1 MLKKTLTVRPDV
13 KVIVPNVSGDLRLTG
28 WDREEVSAKS
38 GGDVLDL
45 VLDGE
50 RVTVSCDD
58 DLILNIPRSASA
70 QVDYVDGDVDVR
82 ALAGALTFGSVTG
95 DLSLREAGALTISAL
110 DGDLAIRTCAGGV
123 SAGRVDGDVS
133 IRDVK
138 GNVNLDSVAEDLFAR
153 GVMGA
158 IRARV
163 EDDVVLHLEPKADN
177 AVDIVCEGDI
187 LLHIPANANATLTLK
202 ADDADD
208 IEVQIPTASVTGV
221 NPCSVVLGNGS
232 GSVINLS
239 AEGDI
244 LVTSESKEWESAAEF
259 DFGSNWPL
267 PDDFNERINRR
278 VQEAT
283 RRATQKAEAAARR
296 VETATRNIDRKAQA
310 RATMRVGRWNWDLT
324 PKGPVPSTEPVS
336 DAERMTILKMLQEKK
351 ITADDAEKLLS
362 ALEGGK

>member
-13 KVIVPNVSGDLRLTG
+13 KVIVPNVDGDLRLTG
-28 WDREEVSAKS
+28 WDREEISAKS

-45 VLDGE
+45 SFDGE

-70 QVDYVDGDVDVR
+70 QVDNVDGDVDVR
-82 ALAGALTFGSVTG
+82 TLAGELTFGAVTG
-95 DLSLREAGALTISAL
+95 DLSLREAGSLTVSAL
-110 DGDLAIRTCAGGV
+110 DGDLAIRSCAGSV
-123 SAGRVDGDVS
+123 TATRVDGDVS
-133 IRDVK
+133 IRDVA
-138 GNVNLDSVAEDLFAR
+138 GSVTLDSVAEDLFAR

-163 EDDVVLHLEPKADN
+163 EDDVVLHLESKAGN

-187 LLHIPANANATLTLK
+187 LLHVPANANATLTLT
-202 ADDADD
+202 ADDPED
-208 IEVQIPTASVTGV
+208 IEVQVPAASVSGE
-221 NPCSVVLGNGS
+221 NPCSVVLGDGS
-232 GSVINLS
+232 GSVINLV

-244 LVTSESKEWESAAEF
+244 LVTSEAKEWESAAEF

-267 PDDFNERINRR
+267 PDDFSERINRR

-296 VETATRNIDRKAQA
+296 VEAVTRNIDRKAKVN
-310 RATMRVGRWNWDLT
+310 MRVGRWNWDLT
-324 PKGPVPSTEPVS
+324 PKGPVPHVEPVS
-336 DAERMTILKMLQEKK
+336 DVERMTILKMLQEKK
-351 ITADDAEKLLS
+351 ITSDEAEKLLS
-362 ALEGGK
+362 ALEGGR

>member
-13 KVIVPNVSGDLRLTG
+13 KVFVPNVSGDLRLTG

-45 VLDGE
+45 VLDGG

-70 QVDYVDGDVDVR
+70 QVDNVDGDVDVR
-82 ALAGALTFGSVTG
+82 MLAGELTIGAVTG
-95 DLSLREAGALTISAL
+95 DLSLREAGPLTLSAL
-110 DGDLAIRTCAGGV
+110 DGDLAIRSCAGSV
-123 SAGRVDGDVS
+123 TATRVDGDVS

-138 GNVNLDSVAEDLFAR
+138 GSVTLDSVAEDLFAR

-163 EDDVVLHLEPKADN
+163 EDDVVLHLEPKAGN
-177 AVDIVCEGDI
+177 AVDIVSEGDI
-187 LLHIPANANATLTLK
+187 LLHVSAKANATLTLT
-202 ADDADD
+202 ADDPED
-208 IEVQIPTASVTGV
+208 IKVQVPAASVSGV
-221 NPCSVVLGNGS
+221 NPRSVVLGDGS
-232 GSVINLS
+232 GSIINLS

-244 LVTSESKEWESAAEF
+244 LVTSESQEWESAAEF

-267 PDDFNERINRR
+267 PDDFAERINRR
-278 VQEAT
+278 VQEA
-283 RRATQKAEAAARR
+283 AARR
-296 VETATRNIDRKAQA
+296 VEAGARRVEERMRGPRFAFNWTAD
-310 RATMRVGRWNWDLT
+310 GR
-324 PKGPVPSTEPVS
+324 PVMPPMPPAEPVS
-336 DAERMTILKMLQEKK
+336 DVERMTILKMLQEKK
-351 ITADDAEKLLS
+351 ITSDEAEKLLS